1 MKKIIIV
8 EYLKFQNTDKENIQ
22 YENAY
27 RNGYW
32 NVMLYSEELEQF
44 LIRKNIEHKITPVVE
59 SLA

>member
-8 EYLKFQNTDKENIQ
+8 EYLKFQNTDKENTQ

-44 LIRKNIEHKITPVVE
+44 LICKNIEHKITPM
-59 SLA
+59 